1 MLSERMGYDVVEC
14 GAFLLYGN
22 GTGEEGCAGEAGEH
36 GDVGTGSVYGGGDS
50 GDRVHG
56 GGVVTREAD
65 VTWSTST
72 SGVASSMPTAAGSV
86 ASASTAKSGGVKMD
100 LEIWG
105 MRGVAA
111 VMGILCCLV

>member
-1 MLSERMGYDVVEC
+1 MGYDAVEC

-56 GGVVTREAD
+56 GGGCYEGGGCDVEYEHEWSCFQYAD
-65 VTWSTST
+65 C
-72 SGVASSMPTAAGSV
+72 SGI
-86 ASASTAKSGGVKMD
+86 SG
-100 LEIWG
+100 E
-105 MRGVAA
+105 RQ
-111 VMGILCCLV
+111 